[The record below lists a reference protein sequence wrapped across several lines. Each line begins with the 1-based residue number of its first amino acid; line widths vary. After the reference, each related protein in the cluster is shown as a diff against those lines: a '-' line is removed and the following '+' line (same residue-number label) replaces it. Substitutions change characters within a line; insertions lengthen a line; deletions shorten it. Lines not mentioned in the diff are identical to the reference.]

1 MGRRLLGAK
10 WRKPL
15 PAWTSDHRFGMAMI
29 VASCLVSVGVAFS
42 GPSVVTLKL
51 GPRVDL
57 LPPWYLPVS
66 WISLGERVVVPLL
79 WAGLVVGSVG
89 LWVAWRAVNAG
100 WRPNHRRL
108 FGLGAGLS
116 VISCLV
122 PPLTSAD
129 VLMYAAYGRLQVL
142 GLNPYDI
149 TPAEIF
155 RQTYDPVLIWTE
167 HPWQDTPSVYG
178 PLASFSQWLAAT
190 LGGQNM
196 HNIVFWLQMFNLA
209 AFLVAAA
216 TAVRLAHTDPKLQT
230 RVVLFTVANPL
241 MIWGVLIGAHNES
254 LSVVFAIVGLLLYRK
269 YPWAAGIG
277 IGLAGTVKVS
287 MVFYGIAM
295 CWGYRHDRRRLLQLL
310 AGAAVPL
317 VIAYGLW
324 MPNALLAA
332 QRNTGYISPGAW
344 GLWALWALDPLI
356 GDAAAR
362 RFVSVAGWVLLVV
375 FAWMLSRVLPW
386 RMIPGDGQHEDPKT
400 DPLSIALRSTIVLCV
415 AWLITS
421 PWEFVWYDLIVWVP
435 LGLLGASRLDS
446 IMTWRGA
453 WLSIAWVTGRALQFG
468 PEMHTVETYL
478 RENINVAAQYAV
490 LIAII
495 WWWWSWG
502 HELPRLP
509 TRLRRRRFSLNG
521 GDGSDGSV

>member
-1 MGRRLLGAK
+1 MGRERLIAM
-10 WRKPL
+10 WRRL
-15 PAWTSDHRFGMAMI
+15 PAWTSDHRFGLAMI
-29 VASCLVSVGVAFS
+29 AASCLVSVAVALS

-51 GPRVDL
+51 GPRIDL

-66 WISLGERVVVPLL
+66 WLSLGEWVVVPLL

-89 LWVAWRAVNAG
+89 LWVSWRAVNAG

-108 FGLGAGLS
+108 FVLGAGLS
-116 VISCLV
+116 TISSLV

-155 RQTYDPVLIWTE
+155 RQTYDPVLVWTE
-167 HPWQDTPSVYG
+167 TPWTDTPSVYG

-190 LGGQNM
+190 LGGENM
-196 HNIVFWLQMFNLA
+196 HNIVFWLQLFTLV
-209 AFLVAAA
+209 AFLVSAAA
-216 TAVRLAHTDPKLQT
+216 AVRLAHTDPKLQT

-241 MIWGVLIGAHNES
+241 MIWGVLTGAHNES
-254 LSVVFAIVGLLLYRK
+254 LSVVFALLGLLFYRK

-287 MVFYGIAM
+287 MVLYGIAM
-295 CWGYRHDRRRLLQLL
+295 CWGYRRDWRRLLQLIG
-310 AGAAVPL
+310 GASVPL
-317 VIAYGLW
+317 LLAYGLW

-332 QRNTGYISPGAW
+332 ERNTGYISPGAW
-344 GLWALWALDPLI
+344 GLWGLWALTPII
-356 GDAAAR
+356 GDPAAR
-362 RFVSVAGWVLLVV
+362 QVVTTLGWVLLVV
-375 FAWMLSRVLPW
+375 FAWMLSRLLPW
-386 RMIPGDGQHEDPKT
+386 RLVPGEYHTADPKL
-400 DPLSIALRSTIVLCV
+400 DPLTITVRTIVVLCA

-421 PWEFVWYDLIVWVP
+421 PWQFVWYDLIVWVP
-435 LGLLGASRLDS
+435 LGLLSSSRLDPTM
-446 IMTWRGA
+446 IWRGA

-468 PEMHTVETYL
+468 PGMQVVEKFL

-490 LIAII
+490 LVAIV

-502 HELPRLP
+502 HELPAVPQRWRFWRRVRAAALP
-509 TRLRRRRFSLNG
+509 
-521 GDGSDGSV
+521 